1 MPVGTIKRRIHDARK
16 RLKQDMMDMV
26 EHVLRDNA
34 PNDELADKVFALL
47 NPSEGVFNDRKTLET
62 FENIGGAGKDGFTRA
77 MALPH
82 WRSRRLTVQ
91 YLAMEYGDSGPTKE
105 FAIARLKEALRL
117 SAVVS
122 AGICCQ
128 AEPFL
133 R

>member
-1 MPVGTIKRRIHDARK
+1 
-16 RLKQDMMDMV
+16 MV

-47 NPSEGVFNDRKTLET
+47 NPSEG
-62 FENIGGAGKDGFTRA
+62 
-77 MALPH
+77 
-82 WRSRRLTVQ
+82 
-91 YLAMEYGDSGPTKE
+91 AMEYGDSGPTKE

>member
-1 MPVGTIKRRIHDARK
+1 
-16 RLKQDMMDMV
+16 MV

-91 YLAMEYGDSGPTKE
+91 YFGHGIRRQWSNQG
-105 FAIARLKEALRL
+105 IRH
-117 SAVVS
+117 SAAEGGSS
-122 AGICCQ
+122 AFRRRECRHMLPG
-128 AEPFL
+128 
-133 R
+133 